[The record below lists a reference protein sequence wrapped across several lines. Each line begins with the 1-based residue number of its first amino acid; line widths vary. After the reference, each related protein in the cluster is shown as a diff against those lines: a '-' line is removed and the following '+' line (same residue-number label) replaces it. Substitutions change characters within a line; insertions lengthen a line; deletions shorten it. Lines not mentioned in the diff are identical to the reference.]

1 VTNGRS
7 PRTLVVD
14 ARCLQDSAYRQRG
27 VGLHSR
33 FVLEAAR
40 AVAAD
45 YTLVL
50 LTSADLPPPDAT
62 VVSLAD
68 RVVTNA
74 YELRRAEASMF
85 LELSP
90 MTASVAPVVPFL
102 VDEGCATVSVVYDFI
117 PSHFP
122 AAYLRS
128 PSAILANRVRVE
140 ALRQY
145 DVLLPIS
152 QATGDDC
159 RHILGETAE
168 VRVTGVA
175 DPLHGVT
182 PAPVAREQP
191 YMLIPTGGDAR
202 KNPAAAIAALSRFRE
217 CAGTPLRAAVTGRLT
232 GGHESALRRL
242 ARRVGLEDDAVDVR
256 GTVSSG
262 ELAGLYEHA
271 EVVLVPSFAE
281 GFSIPVAE
289 GVIRD
294 APVVASNIAP
304 HRELI
309 GVGRWL
315 AEPEDVDAFA
325 KAIAFVVAHR
335 VTVREQQ
342 RATLGDTSHPS
353 SVSARIRAALQ
364 DALGRASRRRPSVRQ
379 PRGRPRLALIS
390 PFPPQRSGVA
400 DYSAFTFNHVA
411 KYADVDVYSAASPTT
426 STTLPV
432 HSLST
437 QPYLDRTF
445 DAVVNV
451 IGNSHFHF
459 PILDLMSAYGGACI
473 AHDNRMVEAYR
484 HDRGDAW
491 TAELLS
497 RPEHQVR
504 PEEVLE
510 MINDLDRLPSAGY
523 DVIAREASPLI
534 VHGRAL
540 AKNIYEET
548 GRSAVVIPFVPYNVP
563 TAETIDAETRSRARQ
578 RLGLTGKT
586 LHVATFG
593 IVDRRTKELDRIVAA
608 LVWLRSWH
616 VRARLHVVG
625 EAPLVERHALLRLA
639 RKIGVS
645 DDIVL
650 YGHASQD
657 TLNDFLVGVDVA
669 VQLRSSARLSLS
681 GTLADCIAFGI
692 PTVTTETIAQELDAP
707 SYVATTPAATS
718 SLLVAEA
725 ILSLQGRRQAEAE
738 ALEHERRDYLDRRSA
753 DSYARGL
760 LDALGLGQA

>member
-1 VTNGRS
+1 MGGRS
-7 PRTLVVD
+7 PGTVVVD

-40 AVAAD
+40 AVATN

-50 LTSADLPPPDAT
+50 LTSAELPPPDAE

-74 YELRRAEASMF
+74 YGLRSAAARLF
-85 LELSP
+85 VELSP

-122 AAYLRS
+122 EAYLKT
-128 PSAILANRVRVE
+128 PSAVVTNRVRIE
-140 ALRQY
+140 ALRRY
-145 DVLLPIS
+145 NVLLPIS
-152 QATGDDC
+152 RATGDDC
-159 RHILGETAE
+159 RHILGQPVE

-182 PAPVAREQP
+182 PAPVKTGQP
-191 YMLIPTGGDAR
+191 YMLVPTGGDAR
-202 KNPAAAIAALSRFRE
+202 KNPAAAIAALARFRE
-217 CAGTPLRAAVTGRLT
+217 AAGTPLRAAVTGRLT
-232 GGHESALRRL
+232 RGHESALRRL
-242 ARRVGLEDDAVDVR
+242 ARRVGLEDYAVDLR

-262 ELAGLYEHA
+262 ELSGLYEHA

-281 GFSIPVAE
+281 GFSIPVVE
-289 GVIRD
+289 GVLRD

-315 AEPEDVDAFA
+315 ADPEDVETFA
-325 KAIAFVVAHR
+325 EAIAFVLANRAIVC
-335 VTVREQQ
+335 EQQ
-342 RATLGDTSHPS
+342 RITLGDTSHPS
-353 SVSARIRAALQ
+353 SVSARIRAALHE
-364 DALGRASRRRPSVRQ
+364 ALERGSRPSRSVRQ
-379 PRGRPRLALIS
+379 PGARPRLALIS

-400 DYSAFTFNHVA
+400 DYTAFTFNHVA
-411 KYADVDVYSAASPTT
+411 KYADVEVYSAASPAT
-426 STTLPV
+426 SSALPV
-432 HSLST
+432 HPLSAE
-437 QPYLDRTF
+437 PYLDRAF

-459 PILDLMSAYGGACI
+459 PILDLMGAYGGACI

-491 TAELLS
+491 TAELVS
-497 RPEHQVR
+497 RPGQPVR

-540 AKNIYEET
+540 AKSIYEET
-548 GRSAVVIPFVPYNVP
+548 GMSPVVIPFVPYNVP
-563 TAETIDAETRSRARQ
+563 KTGTIDGETRSRARE
-578 RLGLTGKT
+578 RLGQADDT
-586 LHVATFG
+586 LHIATFG

-616 VRARLHVVG
+616 IRARLHVVG
-625 EAPLVERHALLRLA
+625 QAPLVERHALWRLA
-639 RKIGVS
+639 RSIGVS
-645 DDIVL
+645 DDVVL
-650 YGHASQD
+650 YGHAPHG
-657 TLNDFLVGVDVA
+657 TLEDVLVGADVA

-738 ALEHERRDYLDRRSA
+738 SLDQERRDYLDRRSA
-753 DSYARGL
+753 DSYAREL
-760 LDALGLGQA
+760 LDAIGLGRA